1 MLVTEMDGASDA
13 PHRSRVRREGA
24 WRPRSGGSQGFCP
37 ERIEGRVK
45 DLEVRRRRVH
55 RAPDFGQLSGS
66 LRLSAPT
73 GEIIKMGSVGQD
85 TPFLPFV
92 GETLWN
98 RLSQLPLPPF
108 ACRFAQ
114 PPLHNRT
121 LRASRMH
128 TSSFTRD
135 REIYAIKHGAGGAS
149 AKRISA
155 TADLDAAEISS

>member
-1 MLVTEMDGASDA
+1 MHLIGQECDGKGRGGRGPEDRKAFVRNGLKGASKT
-13 PHRSRVRREGA
+13 S
-24 WRPRSGGSQGFCP
+24 RSGGEGCI
-37 ERIEGRVK
+37 ERPI
-45 DLEVRRRRVH
+45 
-55 RAPDFGQLSGS
+55 FGQLSGS